1 MTLDGRFVV
10 LALFTLGLWGL
21 NAAAQRY
28 DKNAVRVKVSLAMAL
43 LAGSRER
50 CVIWRNLT
58 IQLGLIFN
66 LVCYVLWIAVSGQA
80 NLVVTGIL
88 ALFVTL
94 LLQQRP
100 PQPCVS

>member
-1 MTLDGRFVV
+1 MTLDGRIII

-28 DKNAVRVKVSLAMAL
+28 DRNANRVKVSLALAL
-43 LAGSRER
+43 LAGSRDR

-100 PQPCVS
+100 PQPCGS